1 MRMNIRLKIM
11 DQTDHP
17 FEVDDQTLLSDF
29 RLQVAERLHI
39 PPDRQ
44 RMIFAGHVLKNE
56 NSTLSACG
64 LRDGHVVHLVERPA
78 DMPFPPSQTEQNDF
92 GSRVHHQQHGRFF
105 QNMFDTHRNERE
117 RITYVLPF
125 ERSGIL
131 IDNTRIEELV
141 RTAINNTSFLTRDQ
155 VDRFQ
160 IRWENDQA
168 LHISLPAQRNPHI
181 ASPALER
188 VSLILS
194 LLDQIAH
201 FHSIVEAENGLV
213 DRIDEFLEGTH
224 VYDQENTSVMN
235 EQVRAVA
242 LSLENESMC
251 RSRLIDLYG
260 SEDAGEDETDEHA
273 ARYQTFAET
282 DVSPG
287 FVMRHAITD
296 DLVGILRR
304 LRNEEEALHP
314 HLIRF
319 ERILNSRILYN
330 IDDAEHTDTDYRAN
344 FFTVYL
350 EHIQRVLHRLSHAW
364 HLASDLSVYLHT
376 PIPRRLLPSYQQFR
390 LAPPTEGEIVL
401 EFHPS
406 QEAASSEV
414 TSNEPSWRFLNF
426 PPPGVDVQELSNDE
440 IRIIGMNPTIRRMHQ
455 MGIAVP
461 IPVSTVGQ
469 TGNPS
474 GHSRMIAPR
483 RLLPARRSGAMPWNS
498 RHSSSGVGLVQPF
511 HESPAPSG
519 FGDATP
525 NSISTTNTSNLRS
538 GDVPQSSHTG
548 SSNRAAPSYSTTSL
562 QSLEEALTNALE
574 GGLPSLESSNPYE
587 RIMRRLLQSSHDES
601 VDISNVFR
609 SASVQQALSRSGSRT
624 ETGTN
629 EGSSAQHV
637 STRTPVGLRA
647 PVPSLGSLARG
658 VITQSGGDMP
668 FMSEVISN
676 IMRNNGLGT
685 SLPPQVDVIVEYGD
699 ANTHSGLNQ
708 GQPQL
713 LNMAMGGIAD
723 ANGRQPAAVG
733 YHVEVHQFDIFS
745 HTPDQDDT
753 PQNSSQND
761 AASSAPTSSTN
772 VPPVTASTPSIVT
785 NDFNHSRQRQQGPPG
800 FPFLMGGMNFPPEMH
815 FTTPRQDIVNVDPFL
830 SCASRFTDVQRV
842 LRSSHPS
849 VSSQLSPYRRL
860 MGDSLSSSS
869 LTDRRVTP
877 VDAYERVTLAL
888 NSSGHVLMAN
898 ESDFENF
905 VQLAIR
911 SALSQMV
918 HTDQDRNSQNAR
930 GGGSRM
936 FPGQSVQLPGGGEI
950 VQATVTAPVLVHA
963 EIDEH
968 PNAHSETTVRNEPHG
983 NQALS
988 IANGASNGQQYDFIP
1003 RDEQGRNILEEMASS
1018 MTIGLDTRVTTI
1030 LETYRA
1036 PASMLRPGNGA
1047 GVLAHLEALLLNFAT
1062 LGDLANVINVNM
1074 APLESH
1080 RAHFRSHVIE
1090 NQLNGNSTPSAE
1102 DLLSASV
1109 RLAALIS
1116 SISSVI
1122 CAAGGE
1128 LEREWNGRRMN
1139 ISATIHNVE
1148 VATIQQLLRALLD
1161 RNISDAEFSHRIQN
1175 SLRDYVR
1182 HLVALG
1188 NHSFVSADQT
1198 AYVRIVYE
1206 VLMRAD
1212 RSIGNVDA
1220 NITRLL
1226 HLRNCILPRVAAFLR
1241 DQGRFPNLD
1250 EIPSRLLVWSLMDEE
1265 QRQEELTRTERPTSS
1280 ESYRPCNGTVEYCVD
1295 DNNDCTCTDEGKEE
1309 LKRTLIEAWR
1319 ATDEEHLRTLVSSM
1333 PHRLFDVAPEQG
1345 GAINY

>member
-78 DMPFPPSQTEQNDF
+78 DM
-92 GSRVHHQQHGRFF
+92 
-105 QNMFDTHRNERE
+105 
-117 RITYVLPF
+117 
-125 ERSGIL
+125 
-131 IDNTRIEELV
+131 
-141 RTAINNTSFLTRDQ
+141 
-155 VDRFQ
+155 
-160 IRWENDQA
+160 
-168 LHISLPAQRNPHI
+168 NPHI

-201 FHSIVEAENGLV
+201 FHNIVEAEDGLV

-242 LSLENESMC
+242 LSLESESMC

-260 SEDAGEDETDEHA
+260 SEEVGEDESDEHA

-350 EHIQRVLHRLSHAW
+350 EHIQRVLHRFSHAW

-401 EFHPS
+401 EFHPT

-469 TGNPS
+469 T
-474 GHSRMIAPR
+474 A
-483 RLLPARRSGAMPWNS
+483 
-498 RHSSSGVGLVQPF
+498 
-511 HESPAPSG
+511 
-519 FGDATP
+519 
-525 NSISTTNTSNLRS
+525 
-538 GDVPQSSHTG
+538 
-548 SSNRAAPSYSTTSL
+548 
-562 QSLEEALTNALE
+562 
-574 GGLPSLESSNPYE
+574 LESSNPYE
-587 RIMRRLLQSSHDES
+587 RIMRRLLQTSHDES

-609 SASVQQALSRSGSRT
+609 SASVQQALSRTGTRT
-624 ETGTN
+624 ETGTD

-637 STRTPVGLRA
+637 STRPPRA

-658 VITQSGGDMP
+658 VITQSGGEMP

-699 ANTHSGLNQ
+699 ANSHSGLNQ

-745 HTPDQDDT
+745 HTPEQEDT

-761 AASSAPTSSTN
+761 ATSSAPTSSSTN
-772 VPPVTASTPSIVT
+772 VAPVTVSTPSTVT
-785 NDFNHSRQRQQGPPG
+785 NDFNHSRPRQQGPPG

-842 LRSSHPS
+842 LRSSHPN

-918 HTDQDRNSQNAR
+918 HTDQDRNSR
-930 GGGSRM
+930 
-936 FPGQSVQLPGGGEI
+936 
-950 VQATVTAPVLVHA
+950 
-963 EIDEH
+963 
-968 PNAHSETTVRNEPHG
+968 
-983 NQALS
+983 
-988 IANGASNGQQYDFIP
+988 ASNGQQYDFIP

-1062 LGDLANVINVNM
+1062 LGDLANMINVNM

-1080 RAHFRSHVIE
+1080 RAHFRAHVIE

-1148 VATIQQLLRALLD
+1148 VATIQLLLRALLD

-1175 SLRDYVR
+1175 TLRDYVR

-1206 VLMRAD
+1206 
-1212 RSIGNVDA
+1212 I
-1220 NITRLL
+1220 
-1226 HLRNCILPRVAAFLR
+1226 
-1241 DQGRFPNLD
+1241 
-1250 EIPSRLLVWSLMDEE
+1250 
-1265 QRQEELTRTERPTSS
+1265 
-1280 ESYRPCNGTVEYCVD
+1280 
-1295 DNNDCTCTDEGKEE
+1295 
-1309 LKRTLIEAWR
+1309 
-1319 ATDEEHLRTLVSSM
+1319 LVSVN
-1333 PHRLFDVAPEQG
+1333 HCDAF
-1345 GAINY
+1345 N